1 MGSQKRR
8 RRKRSLLPGF
18 STIALLL
25 VLGGAYYF
33 FHEMYLVKED
43 RADQENAQYE
53 AELVKNKILPI
64 VTSIND
70 ALKGTEQSPEK
81 QAAEMKNKLDSVYI
95 ANLDTFLLRNNR
107 YEHFRNALEEQLI
120 LPRYNHQAVSAKVT
134 DADKI
139 LQLLTEYEKIEN
151 HAVADSCVAIVRDL
165 ITNKK

>member
-81 QAAEMKNKLDSVYI
+81 QAAEMKKKLDSVYI

-107 YEHFRNALEEQLI
+107 YEHFRNALDEQLI
-120 LPRYNHQAVSAKVT
+120 LPRYNHQALARRWPMP
-134 DADKI
+134 I
-139 LQLLTEYEKIEN
+139 RFC
-151 HAVADSCVAIVRDL
+151 SC
-165 ITNKK
+165 